1 MKNGKLPT
9 ERELL
14 AKMGR
19 TKHSS
24 EQLITWGFY
33 EVLHQD
39 DTVLKVAE
47 VQRSVL
53 EKAKRICEITGED
66 MEYGMQIIKLIP
78 ADPDDPESELMMT
91 IGWKILLTEEQH
103 KKLQEQEVRL

>member
-1 MKNGKLPT
+1 MKRTTP

-14 AKMGR
+14 ATMGK

-24 EQLITWGFY
+24 ERLIPWGFY

-39 DTVLKVAE
+39 DTVLKAAE
-47 VQRSVL
+47 VQRSAL

-66 MEYGMQIIKLIP
+66 IEYSELIIKLIP

-103 KKLQEQEVRL
+103 KKLQEQEVRM

>member
-1 MKNGKLPT
+1 MKRTTP

-14 AKMGR
+14 ATMGK

-24 EQLITWGFY
+24 ERLIPWGFY

-39 DTVLKVAE
+39 DTVLKAAE

-53 EKAKRICEITGED
+53 VKAKRICEITGED
-66 MEYGMQIIKLIP
+66 IEYSKLIIKLIP
-78 ADPDDPESELMMT
+78 RRTLMN
-91 IGWKILLTEEQH
+91 
-103 KKLQEQEVRL
+103 RRAS

>member
-14 AKMGR
+14 VKMGR
-19 TKHSS
+19 TKRSN
-24 EQLITWGFY
+24 ERLIPWGFY

-39 DTVLKVAE
+39 DTVLKAAE

-66 MEYGMQIIKLIP
+66 MEYGKLIIKLIP

-103 KKLQEQEVRL
+103 KKLQEQEVRS